1 MSVIVQQ
8 FGHSFSLPV
17 LGIGMK
23 TDLFQFC
30 SHCLVFQFCWH
41 ISSSHIYDLKDC
53 SLSFIPSHGILQRK
67 VFHFNEAQL
76 INFTFMNFLLC
87 LLVSSLKYFPRLISQ
102 EVLLC
107 FFLEVLQFYTLHLS
121 LRFHLYL
128 LYIFIIF
135 FLILCFTF
143 KSGFILS

>member
-1 MSVIVQQ
+1 MSVIIQQ

-53 SLSFIPSHGILQRK
+53 SMSLIPSHGILQRK
-67 VFHFNEAQL
+67 AFHFNEVLL

-87 LLVSSLKYFPRLISQ
+87 LLMSSLKYFPSLISQ
-102 EVLLC
+102 EVILF
-107 FFLEVLQFYTLHLS
+107 FFLKVLQFYTLHLS
-121 LRFHLYL
+121 LRFH
-128 LYIFIIF
+128 IVSPVHFHNF
-135 FLILCFTF
+135 FLFYV
-143 KSGFILS
+143 SHLSQDSF